1 VVVLGGLRSIPI
13 AFAGGLVLGVAQN
26 LVAGYS
32 DRILP
37 ASLSRLTGL
46 KAAVPFALV
55 IILLLALGR
64 DRSRRAG
71 SVASEMPR
79 PDHRLGMSALRRR
92 LPWAIGVLALVA
104 YAEQW
109 FSVSWFRA
117 DTYGQTWIAQGLA
130 ISVIFL
136 SFVVVT
142 GLGGMVSLAQAT
154 FVTVGGFTAG
164 WAINRNW
171 HANVPGLATHGQLN
185 FVWVALIAV
194 VVSAVVGALI
204 ALPVTRLGGVN
215 LALGTLAFAF
225 IGSLVVFPLDSL
237 SNHNAGWTIR
247 QPQLSVPGLNQL
259 NSLVV
264 TGNRHNIDT
273 SELSEQILL
282 FLVVFGIV
290 TLVIHALW
298 RSPSGRAMLAV
309 RSSEV
314 AAAASGV
321 RVNRTKVMVFALSA
335 GIAGLGGVLLGLF
348 SFQVDNSTAPP
359 LVGLVW
365 LALAVAFGIRR
376 PGGALLA
383 GLAYTG
389 GTAMLHGLAHILPGG
404 TVNDLVTSV
413 YFVPILSGLLA
424 IQLAQEPDGLLTL
437 TSGRIRD
444 RRRRKERLAAI
455 VTSESRMHDGVVPE
469 HERVHVP
476 VTVSPDTHA
485 PVRRASVDRSTF
497 TLEGIVAGY
506 GDTEVLHGVDVTLRA
521 GEVLALLGANG
532 AGKSTVCAV
541 ACGALVP
548 TAGSV
553 WLGDT
558 EVTAL
563 PPFRRARGGVLLVP
577 EARGIFPGL
586 TVEENLAVGLPDAK
600 HRATA
605 YEHFPVLAERSK
617 QIAGLLSGGEQQMLS
632 LAPAL
637 ANPPAVLIA
646 DEPSLGLAP
655 LIAASLMEAILE
667 LRDAGSAVLLVEEH
681 AHNALVVA
689 DSIALME
696 LGSVVWAGS
705 RADADA
711 DVLANAYL
719 GTRAAV

>member
-1 VVVLGGLRSIPI
+1 
-13 AFAGGLVLGVAQN
+13 
-26 LVAGYS
+26 
-32 DRILP
+32 
-37 ASLSRLTGL
+37 
-46 KAAVPFALV
+46 
-55 IILLLALGR
+55 
-64 DRSRRAG
+64 
-71 SVASEMPR
+71 
-79 PDHRLGMSALRRR
+79 
-92 LPWAIGVLALVA
+92 
-104 YAEQW
+104 
-109 FSVSWFRA
+109 
-117 DTYGQTWIAQGLA
+117 
-130 ISVIFL
+130 
-136 SFVVVT
+136 
-142 GLGGMVSLAQAT
+142 
-154 FVTVGGFTAG
+154 
-164 WAINRNW
+164 
-171 HANVPGLATHGQLN
+171 
-185 FVWVALIAV
+185 
-194 VVSAVVGALI
+194 
-204 ALPVTRLGGVN
+204 
-215 LALGTLAFAF
+215 
-225 IGSLVVFPLDSL
+225 
-237 SNHNAGWTIR
+237 
-247 QPQLSVPGLNQL
+247 
-259 NSLVV
+259 
-264 TGNRHNIDT
+264 
-273 SELSEQILL
+273 
-282 FLVVFGIV
+282 
-290 TLVIHALW
+290 
-298 RSPSGRAMLAV
+298 
-309 RSSEV
+309 
-314 AAAASGV
+314 
-321 RVNRTKVMVFALSA
+321 
-335 GIAGLGGVLLGLF
+335 
-348 SFQVDNSTAPP
+348 
-359 LVGLVW
+359 
-365 LALAVAFGIRR
+365 
-376 PGGALLA
+376 
-383 GLAYTG
+383 
-389 GTAMLHGLAHILPGG
+389 
-404 TVNDLVTSV
+404 
-413 YFVPILSGLLA
+413 
-424 IQLAQEPDGLLTL
+424 LTL
-437 TSGRIRD
+437 TSGRVRD

-600 HRATA
+600 HRAKA